1 MADLQDDLDFD
12 DLEDD
17 IDMEELVAA
26 AETVEQEHGV
36 RNGQISFV
44 SNEDDPIP
52 PAPLP
57 EDTPS
62 FHPLD
67 VNNLCTWIYP
77 INYPVRGYQLNI
89 VQKALFNNTL
99 VALPTGLGKTF
110 IAAVVM
116 FNYWRWFPNSKII
129 FMAPTRPLVDQQIE
143 ACFYI
148 CGLPQSDTC
157 DLTGSTSPAAR
168 RDLWKKKRVF
178 FATPQTVQKD
188 IISNTCPAEQVVC
201 VVVDEAHKATGNYA
215 YSEVVRRIA
224 KKNEHFRVLA
234 LTATPG
240 SNLDAVQDVIS
251 NLRITNV
258 QIRTEESMDIR
269 EFSHGKNI
277 QNVIVR
283 LDYTEGASGDLPALI
298 ARFRDNVFKPLLLD
312 LSKKPTNVT
321 PDPDQW
327 SPFRLRS
334 SRTYFTT
341 TSSNLNRH
349 LVFQIVSIFLVAE
362 SVSRAYEL
370 LCQHGVA
377 PFVESLEN
385 TLEELEEKVKSG
397 KNMTFPQKNLY
408 NNAVVKSMLQE
419 LNQKMQRPDFI
430 GHPKM
435 EKLLSILLS
444 HFGNLENGQASKVMI
459 FSSFRSSVM
468 DICRVLE
475 RHQPMVR
482 ATYFVGQAT
491 GKKGKGLRQAEQQ
504 EIIQKFKSNNYN
516 VIVST
521 SIGEEGLDIG
531 EVDLIICYDSQT
543 SPIRMLQ
550 RMGRT
555 GRQRRG
561 KCILLMTES
570 EEKKFAQAKDA
581 YSKIQRLIAQP
592 GMITYHRPNPVVIP
606 AGYRP
611 VISKQVLNIGAYQPK
626 LTGTKRKRQG
636 GRDRSIISAEGKLT
650 EMGKTILLNSFST
663 ASHRFTEIDDI
674 FSRYWPIQS
683 MIKSLNR
690 YVPLQIQ
697 EKGYRRIGHSQR
709 TTEFVKL
716 VQRMEH
722 RILNPG
728 QDVPFKAPEKRQT
741 KLILPKK
748 SVKKKKQP
756 HDSFTINDD
765 DFQEFIE
772 NNDISH
778 FIHTEDNYQSGLI
791 LPKKR
796 MRLDR
801 SLDEPFDRLDH
812 QDSKGKSKAVE
823 QENEDGDITS
833 GHSWESILPSSIYE
847 DPLPQTQLPK
857 QGQSSKSGVA
867 DQENSGRPQKSEE
880 TETMMVMNDNKVA
893 HKEPS
898 DIEFGD
904 IDLDDDIELLSEA
917 PQLFAKQE
925 QVTPKQEQLVIQQ
938 VNSVSYD
945 GYFDEYLAPK
955 FPFESNLSDYGI
967 TATTT
972 TTAFIWT
979 STVPDFT
986 TKALQL
992 LKERQINIKDITGRF
1007 VVMRALSE
1015 YSNSKSNTHT
1025 SALVNN
1031 IPSQTPSFDDDDE
1044 VNVELLMA
1052 MPDRDM
1058 IDRKPQANTAVEGN
1072 ESNPVCLD
1080 EREEDDVD
1088 EFDFGLFSDLDEM
1101 HIASLIENR
1110 IDDELPALRPFD
1122 AIATAE
1128 PRKIDSQKSK
1138 AFLYYS
1144 NNDTIKENDQE
1155 TKVPDDIDHK
1165 AKPVS
1170 TDHSTIEDEDDE
1182 VITFDFENMAQDI
1195 SQSSCETAST
1205 THPEETLHSSP
1216 LESTRRPQQP
1226 PLPINDDGNDNERSS
1241 HSRQSS
1247 SSLLMQLSTGQC
1259 RSPLRNHVQPSNA
1272 IVQSPLRNTIESTD
1286 EESPLIVYRRR
1297 KRIIREDS
1305 IDEPDIVTKKQKLT
1319 IPESSQEDEVS
1330 MSTTRQ
1336 EPLLQ
1341 RLKATSTMSHKHKYT
1356 EKERIGNPFID
1367 DEAERSSDGGHTTDD
1382 NEEEGASSNMDS
1394 FIVDDACSSQSRQS
1408 VDENIDQELDQNID
1422 IYRQSLIHH
1431 DVLATRDM
1439 QPMFPRNEENKRRH
1453 WLDRINLDKY
1463 NGEEDDE
1470 TIEET
1475 EDSIIEEFSSEIAP
1489 KDTIQISD
1497 DDFM

>member
-1 MADLQDDLDFD
+1 
-12 DLEDD
+12 
-17 IDMEELVAA
+17 
-26 AETVEQEHGV
+26 
-36 RNGQISFV
+36 
-44 SNEDDPIP
+44 
-52 PAPLP
+52 
-57 EDTPS
+57 
-62 FHPLD
+62 
-67 VNNLCTWIYP
+67 
-77 INYPVRGYQLNI
+77 
-89 VQKALFNNTL
+89 
-99 VALPTGLGKTF
+99 
-110 IAAVVM
+110 
-116 FNYWRWFPNSKII
+116 
-129 FMAPTRPLVDQQIE
+129 
-143 ACFYI
+143 
-148 CGLPQSDTC
+148 
-157 DLTGSTSPAAR
+157 
-168 RDLWKKKRVF
+168 
-178 FATPQTVQKD
+178 
-188 IISNTCPAEQVVC
+188 
-201 VVVDEAHKATGNYA
+201 
-215 YSEVVRRIA
+215 
-224 KKNEHFRVLA
+224 
-234 LTATPG
+234 
-240 SNLDAVQDVIS
+240 
-251 NLRITNV
+251 
-258 QIRTEESMDIR
+258 
-269 EFSHGKNI
+269 
-277 QNVIVR
+277 
-283 LDYTEGASGDLPALI
+283 
-298 ARFRDNVFKPLLLD
+298 
-312 LSKKPTNVT
+312 
-321 PDPDQW
+321 
-327 SPFRLRS
+327 
-334 SRTYFTT
+334 
-341 TSSNLNRH
+341 
-349 LVFQIVSIFLVAE
+349 
-362 SVSRAYEL
+362 
-370 LCQHGVA
+370 
-377 PFVESLEN
+377 
-385 TLEELEEKVKSG
+385 
-397 KNMTFPQKNLY
+397 MTFPQKNLY

-592 GMITYHRPNPVVIP
+592 GMITYHRPNPIVIP

-683 MIKSLNR
+683 MTKSLNR

-697 EKGYRRIGHSQR
+697 EKRYRRIGHSRR
-709 TTEFVKL
+709 TTEFIKL

-778 FIHTEDNYQSGLI
+778 FIHTEDNHQSGLI

-796 MRLDR
+796 MGLDH
-801 SLDEPFDRLDH
+801 SVDESFDRLDH
-812 QDSKGKSKAVE
+812 QDNKGKSKAVE
-823 QENEDGDITS
+823 QEDEVPEGGDITS
-833 GHSWESILPSSIYE
+833 GHSWESILPSSVYE
-847 DPLPQTQLPK
+847 DPLPQTQLSK
-857 QGQSSKSGVA
+857 QGQSSKSGVI
-867 DQENSGRPQKSEE
+867 DKENNGRPQKSKEA
-880 TETMMVMNDNKVA
+880 ETMMVMNDNNGA
-893 HKEPS
+893 HKDTS
-898 DIEFGD
+898 DIEFDG
-904 IDLDDDIELLSEA
+904 IDLGDDIELLAEA
-917 PQLFAKQE
+917 PQLFTKQK
-925 QVTPKQEQLVIQQ
+925 QVAPKQEQLVIQYTEQVVGQ
-938 VNSVSYD
+938 VNGVSYD
-945 GYFDEYLAPK
+945 GYFDEYLTPR
-955 FPFESNLSDYGI
+955 FPFESNLSDHG
-967 TATTT
+967 AAAT

-979 STVPDFT
+979 STAPDFT
-986 TKALQL
+986 TRALQL
-992 LKERQINIKDITGRF
+992 LKERQINIKEITGRF
-1007 VVMRALSE
+1007 VTMRTLSE
-1015 YSNSKSNTHT
+1015 YSNSSSNIRT
-1025 SALVNN
+1025 SVLVNN

-1058 IDRKPQANTAVEGN
+1058 ADRKPQANTAVEGN
-1072 ESNPVCLD
+1072 GNNPVCPD
-1080 EREEDDVD
+1080 EREEDDVVD

-1110 IDDELPALRPFD
+1110 IDDELPAIRHFD
-1122 AIATAE
+1122 AVSTAVA
-1128 PRKIDSQKSK
+1128 RKMDSQKSK
-1138 AFLYYS
+1138 ALLYYS
-1144 NNDTIKENDQE
+1144 NNDTIKGDDQE
-1155 TKVPDDIDHK
+1155 RIKVADDIEHK
-1165 AKPVS
+1165 VKPVS
-1170 TDHSTIEDEDDE
+1170 IDHSVVEDEDDE

-1195 SQSSCETAST
+1195 SQSSCEVAST
-1205 THPEETLHSSP
+1205 THPEETLDSSP
-1216 LESTRRPQQP
+1216 FESTRRLQQP
-1226 PLPINDDGNDNERSS
+1226 PLPDNDDDDDNEGSC

-1247 SSLLMQLSTGQC
+1247 SSLLMQLSTGQY
-1259 RSPLRNHVQPSNA
+1259 RSPLRNHVQPSNTN
-1272 IVQSPLRNTIESTD
+1272 IQSPLRNTIESAD
-1286 EESPLIVYRRR
+1286 EESPLIVCRRR

-1305 IDEPDIVTKKQKLT
+1305 IDEPNTVTKKQKLT

-1356 EKERIGNPFID
+1356 EEERIRNPFID

-1382 NEEEGASSNMDS
+1382 SEEEGASSNMDS
-1394 FIVDDACSSQSRQS
+1394 FIVDDTCSSQSRQS
-1408 VDENIDQELDQNID
+1408 VDENIDQGPDQNID

-1431 DVLATRDM
+1431 DVLATRDI
-1439 QPMFPRNEENKRRH
+1439 QPMFQRNEESRRRH

-1475 EDSIIEEFSSEIAP
+1475 EDSIIEEFSSEVAP

>member
-1 MADLQDDLDFD
+1 
-12 DLEDD
+12 
-17 IDMEELVAA
+17 
-26 AETVEQEHGV
+26 
-36 RNGQISFV
+36 
-44 SNEDDPIP
+44 
-52 PAPLP
+52 
-57 EDTPS
+57 
-62 FHPLD
+62 
-67 VNNLCTWIYP
+67 
-77 INYPVRGYQLNI
+77 
-89 VQKALFNNTL
+89 
-99 VALPTGLGKTF
+99 
-110 IAAVVM
+110 
-116 FNYWRWFPNSKII
+116 
-129 FMAPTRPLVDQQIE
+129 
-143 ACFYI
+143 
-148 CGLPQSDTC
+148 
-157 DLTGSTSPAAR
+157 
-168 RDLWKKKRVF
+168 
-178 FATPQTVQKD
+178 
-188 IISNTCPAEQVVC
+188 
-201 VVVDEAHKATGNYA
+201 
-215 YSEVVRRIA
+215 
-224 KKNEHFRVLA
+224 
-234 LTATPG
+234 
-240 SNLDAVQDVIS
+240 
-251 NLRITNV
+251 
-258 QIRTEESMDIR
+258 
-269 EFSHGKNI
+269 
-277 QNVIVR
+277 
-283 LDYTEGASGDLPALI
+283 
-298 ARFRDNVFKPLLLD
+298 
-312 LSKKPTNVT
+312 
-321 PDPDQW
+321 
-327 SPFRLRS
+327 
-334 SRTYFTT
+334 
-341 TSSNLNRH
+341 
-349 LVFQIVSIFLVAE
+349 
-362 SVSRAYEL
+362 
-370 LCQHGVA
+370 
-377 PFVESLEN
+377 
-385 TLEELEEKVKSG
+385 
-397 KNMTFPQKNLY
+397 
-408 NNAVVKSMLQE
+408 
-419 LNQKMQRPDFI
+419 
-430 GHPKM
+430 
-435 EKLLSILLS
+435 
-444 HFGNLENGQASKVMI
+444 
-459 FSSFRSSVM
+459 
-468 DICRVLE
+468 
-475 RHQPMVR
+475 
-482 ATYFVGQAT
+482 
-491 GKKGKGLRQAEQQ
+491 
-504 EIIQKFKSNNYN
+504 
-516 VIVST
+516 
-521 SIGEEGLDIG
+521 
-531 EVDLIICYDSQT
+531 
-543 SPIRMLQ
+543 
-550 RMGRT
+550 MGRT

-683 MIKSLNR
+683 MTKSLNR

-709 TTEFVKL
+709 TTELVKL

-778 FIHTEDNYQSGLI
+778 FIHTEDNHQSGLI

-796 MRLDR
+796 MGLDR
-801 SLDEPFDRLDH
+801 SLDKSFDRLDH

-823 QENEDGDITS
+823 QEDEDGDITS

-857 QGQSSKSGVA
+857 QGQSSKSGVT
-867 DQENSGRPQKSEE
+867 DKENNGRPQKSKE
-880 TETMMVMNDNKVA
+880 TETMMVMNDNKAA

-904 IDLDDDIELLSEA
+904 IDLDDDIELLAEA

-925 QVTPKQEQLVIQQ
+925 QVAPKQEQLVIQHTEQVVRQ

-945 GYFDEYLAPK
+945 GYFDEYLAPR
-955 FPFESNLSDYGI
+955 FPFESNLSDNGI

-972 TTAFIWT
+972 TAFIWA
-979 STVPDFT
+979 STAPDFT
-986 TKALQL
+986 TRALQL
-992 LKERQINIKDITGRF
+992 LKERQINIKEITGRF
-1007 VVMRALSE
+1007 VAMRALSE
-1015 YSNSKSNTHT
+1015 YSNSTSNIRT
-1025 SALVNN
+1025 SVLVNN

-1052 MPDRDM
+1052 MPDKDM
-1058 IDRKPQANTAVEGN
+1058 IDRKSQANTTVEGN
-1072 ESNPVCLD
+1072 ENNPVCLD
-1080 EREEDDVD
+1080 EREEENVD

-1110 IDDELPALRPFD
+1110 IDDELPALRHFD
-1122 AIATAE
+1122 TVATAE
-1128 PRKIDSQKSK
+1128 PRKMHSQKSK
-1138 AFLYYS
+1138 ALLYYS

-1155 TKVPDDIDHK
+1155 RAKVADDIEHK
-1165 AKPVS
+1165 VKPVS
-1170 TDHSTIEDEDDE
+1170 TNHSAIEDEDDE

-1195 SQSSCETAST
+1195 SQSSCEAAST
-1205 THPEETLHSSP
+1205 THPEETLDSSP

-1226 PLPINDDGNDNERSS
+1226 SLPINDNNNDNEGSC

-1247 SSLLMQLSTGQC
+1247 SSLLVQLSTGQY

-1272 IVQSPLRNTIESTD
+1272 SVQSPLRNTIESAD

-1305 IDEPDIVTKKQKLT
+1305 IDEPDTVTKKQKLT

-1356 EKERIGNPFID
+1356 EEERIGNPFID

-1382 NEEEGASSNMDS
+1382 SEEEGVSSSMGS

-1408 VDENIDQELDQNID
+1408 VDENIDQEPDQNID

-1439 QPMFPRNEENKRRH
+1439 KPMFQRNEENRRRH